1 MTDISTA
8 TVVVNGWLASL
19 HPELQLNDQGFCTL
33 ANDQV
38 ALVAEVTGTT
48 GQCHLSA
55 VVMPP
60 PEEPA
65 ALVPWMQEALR
76 LNLSGRPLLGAWL
89 AYDPELSTLFL
100 CQNLP
105 LDRTTA
111 EEFQAVANTMVE
123 TVKAVRERLTPDA
136 EAVEDLVGESF
147 LAAE

>member
-1 MTDISTA
+1 MSLPLSPTGIANS
-8 TVVVNGWLASL
+8 WLASL
-19 HPELQLNDQGFCTL
+19 HPDLKLNDDGFCTL
-33 ANDQV
+33 SNDEV
-38 ALVAEVTGTT
+38 VIVAEVPGTT

-65 ALVPWMQEALR
+65 AVQLWMQEALR
-76 LNLSGRPLLGAWL
+76 LNLAGRPLLGAWL

-105 LDRTTA
+105 LDRTSA
-111 EEFQAVANTMVE
+111 AEFQTAANTLVE
-123 TVKAVRERLTPDA
+123 TVKAVRTRLIPDSELLDELED
-136 EAVEDLVGESF
+136 EAL

>member
-1 MTDISTA
+1 MPASSAQAAI
-8 TVVVNGWLASL
+8 VNQWLESL
-19 HPELQLNDQGFCTL
+19 YPGFALNEQGYCTL
-33 ANDQV
+33 ASDAV
-38 ALVAEVTGTT
+38 VLVAEVPGTT

-65 ALVPWMQEALR
+65 ALAPWLQEALR

-100 CQNLP
+100 CRNLP
-105 LDRTTA
+105 VATATA
-111 EEFQAVANTMVE
+111 EEFQSVANTMVE

-136 EAVEDLVGESF
+136 ETLEELAEESA

>member
-1 MTDISTA
+1 MSLPLSPTGIANS
-8 TVVVNGWLASL
+8 WLATL
-19 HPELQLNDQGFCTL
+19 HPALKLNDDGFCTL
-33 ANDQV
+33 SNDEV
-38 ALVAEVTGTT
+38 VIVAEVPGTT

-65 ALVPWMQEALR
+65 AVQLWMQEALR
-76 LNLSGRPLLGAWL
+76 LNLAGRPLLGAWL

-105 LDRTTA
+105 LDRTSA
-111 EEFQAVANTMVE
+111 AEFQAAANTLVE
-123 TVKAVRERLTPDA
+123 TVKAVRTRLIPDSELLDELED
-136 EAVEDLVGESF
+136 EAL

>member
-1 MTDISTA
+1 MASPHPQIEI
-8 TVVVNGWLASL
+8 VNGWLASL
-19 HPELQLNDQGFCTL
+19 HPDLKLNDSGFCTL
-33 ANDQV
+33 ANDEV
-38 ALVAEVTGTT
+38 VIVAEVPGTT

-65 ALVPWMQEALR
+65 ALTLWLQEALR
-76 LNLSGRPLLGAWL
+76 LNLAGRPLLGAWL

-105 LDRTTA
+105 VDLTSA
-111 EEFQAVANTMVE
+111 AEFQSIANTLVE
-123 TVKAVRERLTPDA
+123 TVKAVRTRLTPDA
-136 EAVEDLVGESF
+136 EELDELEDEAV

>member
-1 MTDISTA
+1 MSSPTEIANS
-8 TVVVNGWLASL
+8 WLTSL
-19 HPELQLNDQGFCTL
+19 HPDLKLNSDGFCTL
-33 ANDQV
+33 SNDEV
-38 ALVAEVTGTT
+38 VIVAEVPGTT

-65 ALVPWMQEALR
+65 AVQLWMQEALR

-105 LDRTTA
+105 LDRTSA
-111 EEFQAVANTMVE
+111 EEFQAVANTLVE
-123 TVKAVRERLTPDA
+123 TVKAVRTRLIPDA
-136 EAVEDLVGESF
+136 ELLEELEDETL

>member
-1 MTDISTA
+1 MSPPPDSTA
-8 TVVVNGWLASL
+8 VVNGWLASL
-19 HPELQLNDQGFCTL
+19 HPDLTLNADGFCTL
-33 ANDQV
+33 SSDDV
-38 ALVAEVTGTT
+38 VIVAEVPGTT

-65 ALVPWMQEALR
+65 AVQPWMQEALR
-76 LNLSGRPLLGAWL
+76 LNLAGRPLLGAWL

-105 LDRTTA
+105 LVPTSA
-111 EEFQAVANTMVE
+111 EEFQTTANTLVE
-123 TVKAVRERLTPDA
+123 TVKAVRSRLIPDPELLDELED
-136 EAVEDLVGESF
+136 EAL

>member
-1 MTDISTA
+1 MSDPSPQTA
-8 TVVVNGWLASL
+8 AVNQWLAAL
-19 HPELQLNDQGFCTL
+19 HPDLVLNADGYCTL
-33 ANDQV
+33 ANDDV
-38 ALVAEVTGTT
+38 ALVAEVPGTT

-65 ALVPWMQEALR
+65 ALAPWLQEALR

-105 LDRTTA
+105 IATTTA
-111 EEFQAVANTMVE
+111 EEFEATASTMAA
-123 TVKAVRERLTPDA
+123 TVHAVRERLAPDT
-136 EAVEDLVGESF
+136 EDLDELEDEAA